1 MTTLFRKIYL
11 SKIYVT
17 SFNWLAAAALGLAFH
32 GLAINAQPARTGGP
46 AQPGYVANRV
56 YDTHRGRFIDFE
68 SMLADVTTADVLF
81 LGEQHDD
88 SSSHRLEAAALE
100 GLARRRSNVVLGME
114 MFERDVQPAL
124 DSYLAGRTTEAEFL
138 ASSRPWPRYAS
149 DYRPLVE
156 FARAYKWPVIAS
168 DVPRRLASLVSA
180 RGLKTTLDSLSTT
193 DRAFAARDMLCPH
206 DDYFR
211 RFAKAMGDMP
221 SHSGGATAESA
232 ADRAA
237 TIERIYLAQCIKD
250 ETMSESVAT
259 AFTVAPPRALVV
271 HVNGAF
277 HSDYGLGTAE
287 RVKRRLPGKRVVV
300 VSFVPVH
307 DLDMTNGKSQRTLAD
322 FIVYTLAAPASAK
335 TAPAK

>member
-1 MTTLFRKIYL
+1 MNGLLRKIYR
-11 SKIYVT
+11 SIIYFTSLNTLVAITVAVT
-17 SFNWLAAAALGLAFH
+17 VHAAQG
-32 GLAINAQPARTGGP
+32 GAQPAP
-46 AQPGYVANRV
+46 AARQVVPGYVANRV
-56 YDTHRGRFIDFE
+56 YDTHRQRFIDFE
-68 SMLADVTTADVLF
+68 AMLAEVTTADVLF

-88 SSSHRLEAAALE
+88 SSAHRLEAGALE
-100 GLARRRSNVVLGME
+100 GLARRRSNVVLAME

-138 ASSRPWPRYAS
+138 ASARPWPRYAT

-193 DRAFAARDMLCPH
+193 DRAYAARDMLCPH
-206 DDYFR
+206 DGYFA
-211 RFAKAMGDMP
+211 RFAKTMGDMP
-221 SHSGGATAESA
+221 SHSGAADQSA
-232 ADRAA
+232 ADKSA
-237 TIERIYLAQCIKD
+237 TIERIYLAQCLKD

-259 AFTVAPPRALVV
+259 AFTVAPARALVV

-277 HSDYGLGTAE
+277 HSDYGLGAAE

-300 VSFVPVH
+300 VSFVPVRN
-307 DLDMTNGKSQRTLAD
+307 LDTPDGKSQRTLAD
-322 FIVYTLAAPASAK
+322 FIVYTLAPPAAAN
-335 TAPAK
+335 TAPAR